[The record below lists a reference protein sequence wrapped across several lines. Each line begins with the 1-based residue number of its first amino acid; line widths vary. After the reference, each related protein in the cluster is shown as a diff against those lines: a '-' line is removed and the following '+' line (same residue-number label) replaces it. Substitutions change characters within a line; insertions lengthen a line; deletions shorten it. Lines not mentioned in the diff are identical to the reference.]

1 MVSHKNQRATM
12 TQMGFAPHIV
22 SLIRSLYE
30 SQKSNVRT
38 ASGTSEWFAVLR
50 GVRQGCTL
58 SPYVFNIMCELL
70 MRLALNGYD
79 GGFRIGG
86 RLVTNLRYADDIVLI
101 ASTREEL
108 QELVNRVHNAAV
120 TVGMRLNVKK
130 TETIGVND
138 DKSPI
143 TVKGGL
149 DTV

>member
-1 MVSHKNQRATM
+1 M
-12 TQMGFAPHIV
+12 
-22 SLIRSLYE
+22 LI
-30 SQKSNVRT
+30 Q
-38 ASGTSEWFAVLR
+38 
-50 GVRQGCTL
+50 
-58 SPYVFNIMCELL
+58 
-70 MRLALNGYD
+70 
-79 GGFRIGG
+79 
-86 RLVTNLRYADDIVLI
+86 
-101 ASTREEL
+101 STREEL